1 MPQWAG
7 RRCKTEEWHTDRE
20 GESECR
26 MQVEMAREEEGEGRR
41 AGWGVHA

>member
-7 RRCKTEEWHTDRE
+7 RQCKTEEWHTDRE
-20 GESECR
+20 QEDEYR
-26 MQVEMAREEEGEGRR
+26 MQVGMVREEGEGRR